1 MAVARPLTVLVRLL
15 VADEHVIRLLVGR
28 NCQNPL
34 LDFCNPR
41 RFLLIDAAA
50 LLIRRVLHRREIILV
65 RQNRR
70 HLHAMARWDSL
81 MRCRIFNVLNAES
94 ADDRAPVRLG
104 IRVVLLQNFLVRR
117 NRLVELALPPEVIRA
132 VVAVQLV
139 LVLRLRNR
147 RRAAAVLARP
157 VRRARNEVNVPAAH
171 FTLDNHG
178 VPPFADSIA

>member
-1 MAVARPLTVLVRLL
+1 
-15 VADEHVIRLLVGR
+15 
-28 NCQNPL
+28 
-34 LDFCNPR
+34 
-41 RFLLIDAAA
+41 
-50 LLIRRVLHRREIILV
+50 
-65 RQNRR
+65 
-70 HLHAMARWDSL
+70 

-178 VPPFADSIA
+178 VPPLLITSPEMA

>member
-1 MAVARPLTVLVRLL
+1 
-15 VADEHVIRLLVGR
+15 
-28 NCQNPL
+28 
-34 LDFCNPR
+34 
-41 RFLLIDAAA
+41 
-50 LLIRRVLHRREIILV
+50 
-65 RQNRR
+65 
-70 HLHAMARWDSL
+70 

-147 RRAAAVLARP
+147 RRAAAVLI
-157 VRRARNEVNVPAAH
+157 RRARNEVNVPAAH
-171 FTLDNHG
+171 LALNNHG
-178 VPPFADSIA
+178 APPLLITSPKMA